1 MKIPKY
7 ANVSISIRIPVRDF
21 VEPLDIE
28 EFSRDHYTD
37 EEIRNDLESWL
48 RNCIWEHIP
57 DNKIKIDFD

>member
-7 ANVSISIRIPVRDF
+7 AYVNIAVKIPVEDF
-21 VEPLDIE
+21 VKPLDIE

-37 EEIRNDLESWL
+37 EEICNDLETWL
-48 RNCIWEHIP
+48 RDCVWEHIP